1 MVLSVGGDLG
11 DNDGNDFLLEG
22 NIVAEDV
29 DRILVHIAK
38 LVGLSLAQQQL
49 DSITLAQVFLDHES
63 LNFLFRLWQPDN
75 AWVFEIKDV
84 LVGGL
89 TIWGRWNSSF
99 SEMSSAL
106 RLDRGIFAATDCSTI
121 KLTTYTIKLLINQIY
136 SKIV

>member
-1 MVLSVGGDLG
+1 MNSISTYVLFNQLKKGVTCNDLMVLSVGGNLG

-63 LNFLFRLWQPDN
+63 LNFLFRL
-75 AWVFEIKDV
+75 
-84 LVGGL
+84 
-89 TIWGRWNSSF
+89 
-99 SEMSSAL
+99 
-106 RLDRGIFAATDCSTI
+106 
-121 KLTTYTIKLLINQIY
+121 
-136 SKIV
+136 